1 MNTLKRLI
9 IGCLATFAV
18 ATPAGAAS
26 DVSAI
31 RVTGARADHNFVV
44 ATVKNYSNQPIGAFD
59 VYFNIYT
66 REGKFTETVE
76 ASFSGTLRPGA
87 SARIKGG
94 IFKSYDP
101 GPAIVKVKEI
111 KPF

>member
-1 MNTLKRLI
+1 MKRLNRLMFS
-9 IGCLATFAV
+9 GLATLVIA
-18 ATPAGAAS
+18 APAGATT

-31 RVTGARADHNFVV
+31 RVTSARATHNFVV
-44 ATVKNYSNQPIGAFD
+44 ATVKNYSSQSVGAFD

-66 REGKFTETVE
+66 RDGKFTETVE

-101 GPAIVKVKEI
+101 GPAIVEVKEI
-111 KPF
+111 RPF